1 MRRVLP
7 VSYIRSRT
15 APHLYTRNALV
26 VRSATRGP
34 PPSTW
39 RRARSTDTS
48 VAWDPVDRGTGPSS
62 GAQDAK
68 AGTGRSVGPRPRPSM
83 GSPDHPWGHPTIHG
97 VTSRRASPPGRSSP
111 THWAQSLAQLPGEAG
126 SGTHRRTARGNR
138 PWGHRSVHGIRRGR
152 SCSPSTQ
159 EPLVAQPRALNA
171 RLGMGGHR

>member
-1 MRRVLP
+1 MYEAGQSPIYTQETRSSYVAPREDHLHPLGTEPVLP
-7 VSYIRSRT
+7 IHRWRET
-15 APHLYTRNALV
+15 
-26 VRSATRGP
+26 RSAGGPAQAPGRRTPRRGP
-34 PPSTW
+34 ADPPV
-39 RRARSTDTS
+39 RDH
-48 VAWDPVDRGTGPSS
+48 DP
-62 GAQDAK
+62 
-68 AGTGRSVGPRPRPSM
+68 
-83 GSPDHPWGHPTIHG
+83 PWGNPTTHG

-159 EPLVAQPRALNA
+159 EPPVAQPRALNA